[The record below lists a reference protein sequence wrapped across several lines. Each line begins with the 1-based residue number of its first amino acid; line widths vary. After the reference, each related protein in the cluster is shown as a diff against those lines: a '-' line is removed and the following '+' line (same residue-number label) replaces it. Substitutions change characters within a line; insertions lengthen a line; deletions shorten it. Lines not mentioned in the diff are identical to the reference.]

1 VDRRSPYLRKRRTRS
16 IFKQKAGANDIGK
29 ILEGDKVRVIVLE
42 DVEGE
47 AMTINFS
54 GPASEFG
61 EFVPEAQEM
70 IDTVEGRSS

>member
-1 VDRRSPYLRKRRTRS
+1 M
-16 IFKQKAGANDIGK
+16 
-29 ILEGDKVRVIVLE
+29 EGDKVRVIVLE

-47 AMTINFS
+47 AMTIDFS

-70 IDTVEGRSS
+70 IDTVEWRSS